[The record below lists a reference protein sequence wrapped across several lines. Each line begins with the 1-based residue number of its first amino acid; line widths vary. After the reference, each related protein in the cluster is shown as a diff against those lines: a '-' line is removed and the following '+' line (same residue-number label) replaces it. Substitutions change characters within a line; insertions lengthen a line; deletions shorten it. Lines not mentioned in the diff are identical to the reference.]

1 MTSFLYYLII
11 AFMLAVVVVLLR
23 GLINM
28 MRGGSG
34 NLSNR
39 LMRLRITLQ
48 FIAVVLIVALLWITG
63 GGR

>member
-1 MTSFLYYLII
+1 MATVLYYLII
-11 AFMLAVVVVLLR
+11 AFMIAVVVVLLR

-39 LMRLRITLQ
+39 LMQWRITLQ
-48 FIAVVLIVALLWITG
+48 FIAVALIVALLLITG